1 MATAHAA
8 PGLSVLVNR
17 GLAGIVVGGLV
28 GGVAFGILMQLTG
41 MIPMV
46 AMLVGSDSAGI
57 GWLVHLVISAGIGT
71 SFGLLLGAWATT
83 MASSTGLG
91 LGYGVVWWVLGGLL
105 IMPAW
110 LGMGMFTFNTMAW
123 MSLIGHLVYGLLL
136 GVVYALV
143 APRLSR

>member
-17 GLAGIVVGGLV
+17 GLAGIVGGLV

-57 GWLVHLVISAGIGT
+57 GWLVHLVISAGIGA

-110 LGMGMFTFNTMAW
+110 LGMGVFMFNAMAW
-123 MSLIGHLVYGLLL
+123 MSLLGHLIYGLLL

>member
-17 GLAGIVVGGLV
+17 GLAGIVGGLV

-57 GWLVHLVISAGIGT
+57 GWLVHLVISAGIGA
-71 SFGLLLGAWATT
+71 SFGLLLGA
-83 MASSTGLG
+83 
-91 LGYGVVWWVLGGLL
+91 
-105 IMPAW
+105 
-110 LGMGMFTFNTMAW
+110 
-123 MSLIGHLVYGLLL
+123 
-136 GVVYALV
+136 
-143 APRLSR
+143 

>member
-17 GLAGIVVGGLV
+17 GLAGIVGGLV

-46 AMLVGSDSAGI
+46 AMLVGSDSVPI
-57 GWLVHLVISAGIGT
+57 GWLVHLVISAGIGAG
-71 SFGLLLGAWATT
+71 FGVLLGAWATA
-83 MASSTGLG
+83 MARSTGLG

-110 LGMGMFTFNTMAW
+110 LGMGVFMFNTMAW
-123 MSLIGHLVYGLLL
+123 MSLLGHLIYGLLL

>member
-17 GLAGIVVGGLV
+17 GLAGIVGGLV

-57 GWLVHLVISAGIGT
+57 GWLVHLVISAGIGA
-71 SFGLLLGAWATT
+71 SFGVLIGGWATA
-83 MASSTGLG
+83 MAPSTGLG
-91 LGYGVVWWVLGGLL
+91 LAYGVIWWVLGGLL

-110 LGMGMFTFNTMAW
+110 LGMGVFMFYTMAW
-123 MSLIGHLVYGLLL
+123 MSLLGHLIYGLLL

>member
-1 MATAHAA
+1 
-8 PGLSVLVNR
+8 
-17 GLAGIVVGGLV
+17 
-28 GGVAFGILMQLTG
+28 
-41 MIPMV
+41 
-46 AMLVGSDSAGI
+46 
-57 GWLVHLVISAGIGT
+57 
-71 SFGLLLGAWATT
+71 

-110 LGMGMFTFNTMAW
+110 LGMGVFMFNTMAW
-123 MSLIGHLVYGLLL
+123 MSLLGHLIYGLLL

>member
-17 GLAGIVVGGLV
+17 GLAGIVGGLV
-28 GGVAFGILMQLTG
+28 GGVTFGILMQLTG

-57 GWLVHLVISAGIGT
+57 GWLVHLVISAGIGA
-71 SFGLLLGAWATT
+71 SFGVLLGGWATA
-83 MASSTGLG
+83 MAPSTGLG

-110 LGMGMFTFNTMAW
+110 LGMGVFMFNAMAW
-123 MSLIGHLVYGLLL
+123 MSLLGHLIYGLLL

>member
-17 GLAGIVVGGLV
+17 GLAGIVGGLV

-57 GWLVHLVISAGIGT
+57 GWLVHLVISAGIGA
-71 SFGLLLGAWATT
+71 SFGLLLGGWATA
-83 MASSTGLG
+83 MAPSTGLG

-110 LGMGMFTFNTMAW
+110 LGMGVFMFNAMAW
-123 MSLIGHLVYGLLL
+123 MSLLGHLIYGLLL

>member
-17 GLAGIVVGGLV
+17 GLAGIVGGLV

-57 GWLVHLVISAGIGT
+57 GWLVHLVISAGIGA

-110 LGMGMFTFNTMAW
+110 LGMGVFMFNTMAW
-123 MSLIGHLVYGLLL
+123 MSLLGHLIYGLLL